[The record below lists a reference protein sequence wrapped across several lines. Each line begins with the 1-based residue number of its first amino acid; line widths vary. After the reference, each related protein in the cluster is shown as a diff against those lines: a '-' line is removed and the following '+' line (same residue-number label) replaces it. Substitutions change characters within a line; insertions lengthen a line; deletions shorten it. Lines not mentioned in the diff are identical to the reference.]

1 MPAVGKTSDMADMS
15 ARRDASGPAGLS
27 SPSSGGRAAD
37 RRWRWRMGT
46 TSPWAPRWG
55 VACGLVFW
63 LFNFAYAWLS
73 PIIGGILPGLA
84 SILYP
89 LWYFSGTLAVIIL
102 RKPGAAVYVNLVGS
116 AAEMLLGNQFS
127 FGFASAALQ
136 GVFAELPFALTRYRV
151 FNLPISM
158 TSGALVALEYGV
170 YLMLFRYQGVSFLSP
185 RGVIHMISELV
196 GGVLIAGV
204 MSWYLYRAIAA
215 TGALDRFA
223 SGRARRDDADCRG

>member
-1 MPAVGKTSDMADMS
+1 MGQ
-15 ARRDASGPAGLS
+15 S
-27 SPSSGGRAAD
+27 SKPEN
-37 RRWRWRMGT
+37 RRWRWTAADIAVG
-46 TSPWAPRWG
+46 AALG

-63 LFNFAYAWLS
+63 GFNFAYAWLS

-84 SILYP
+84 SVLHP

-127 FGFASAALQ
+127 VGFVFASAALQ
-136 GVFAELPFALTRYRV
+136 GLFAEIPFMVTRYRV
-151 FNLPISM
+151 YNLPISVV
-158 TSGALVALEYGV
+158 SGALVALEYGV
-170 YLMLFRYQGVSFLSP
+170 YLMLFQYQGVAFLSA
-185 RGVIHMISELV
+185 RGIVHMVSELV

-223 SGRARRDDADCRG
+223 SGRARFAA

>member
-1 MPAVGKTSDMADMS
+1 M
-15 ARRDASGPAGLS
+15 
-27 SPSSGGRAAD
+27 
-37 RRWRWRMGT
+37 
-46 TSPWAPRWG
+46 
-55 VACGLVFW
+55 
-63 LFNFAYAWLS
+63 
-73 PIIGGILPGLA
+73 
-84 SILYP
+84 
-89 LWYFSGTLAVIIL
+89 AVIIL

-196 GGVLIAGV
+196 GGCQD
-204 MSWYLYRAIAA
+204 AA
-215 TGALDRFA
+215 R
-223 SGRARRDDADCRG
+223 

>member
-1 MPAVGKTSDMADMS
+1 M
-15 ARRDASGPAGLS
+15 
-27 SPSSGGRAAD
+27 
-37 RRWRWRMGT
+37 
-46 TSPWAPRWG
+46 
-55 VACGLVFW
+55 
-63 LFNFAYAWLS
+63 
-73 PIIGGILPGLA
+73 
-84 SILYP
+84 
-89 LWYFSGTLAVIIL
+89 AVIIL

-204 MSWYLYRAIAA
+204 MSWLSVQGHRRHRGVGSFRFR
-215 TGALDRFA
+215 TGAARRCRPSRVTAVSGRRLSGCRPLTSIRANAQRFA
-223 SGRARRDDADCRG
+223 RL